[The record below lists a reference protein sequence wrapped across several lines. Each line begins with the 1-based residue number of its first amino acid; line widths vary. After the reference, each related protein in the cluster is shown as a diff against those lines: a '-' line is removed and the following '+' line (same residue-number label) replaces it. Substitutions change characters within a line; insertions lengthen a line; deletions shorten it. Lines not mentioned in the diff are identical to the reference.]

1 MMKHARW
8 ISLLLVLCLMA
19 GMVILPGVSS
29 AEGLNK
35 KKVTLVTG
43 ATFQLILE
51 GAEGPVTW
59 KSSSKKIAKVSDTG
73 LVKASKP
80 GKCTITAKAGGKTY
94 KCKVT
99 VKQGVKKIKLNKKT
113 AKLKPG
119 DSLKLKATV
128 TPGNAANKKIRWE
141 SDNPDVATVSKKGVV
156 KAVGAGTAVITATA
170 ADGSGKKAKCTVTVA
185 GTNNYTLGSFSKFIL
200 GASFDSAAGYLTSHE
215 NDSDF
220 WNLINES
227 WIYEDSVTTIEAEG
241 IFVFARSDAVAFT
254 EDNLQPIRTYRLYDK
269 SGKFRLAVDIDRTD
283 DHATAVEV
291 ASRLNREL
299 EEDGTDSWGFYG
311 KTKHFACGNCLVTLE
326 GIGSL
331 SSKEYATF
339 AETVKLYRDRYGWT
353 IHAY

>member
-1 MMKHARW
+1 MKHTRW
-8 ISLLLVLCLMA
+8 ISLLLVLCLLA
-19 GMVILPGVSS
+19 GMVILPGIAS

-43 ATFQLILE
+43 ATFQLTIE
-51 GAEGPVTW
+51 GVEGPVTW

-128 TPGNAANKKIRWE
+128 TPANAANKKVKWE

-156 KAVGAGTAVITATA
+156 KAVAGGTAVITATA
-170 ADGSGKKAKCTVTVA
+170 ADGSGKTAKCTVTVT
-185 GTNNYTLGSFSKFIL
+185 GKKNDYSLGAFSKFIVS
-200 GASFDSAAGYLTSHE
+200 ATFDSAADYLKSHE
-215 NDSDF
+215 NDSGF

-227 WIYEDSVTTIEAEG
+227 WIYEDSVTTIEEEG
-241 IFVFARSDAVAFT
+241 IFVFARCNAVIFHEEA
-254 EDNLQPIRTYRLYDK
+254 QPIRDYRLYDK
-269 SGKFRLAVDIDRTD
+269 NGKFKLSAEVNRAD
-283 DHATAVEV
+283 DHETAVEV
-291 ASRLNREL
+291 ADRLNQEL
-299 EEDGTDSWGFYG
+299 KENGTDSWGFYG
-311 KTKHFACGNCLVTLE
+311 KTRHFACGNCLVTLQ
-326 GIGSL
+326 GIGSQA
-331 SSKEYATF
+331 SDDYGDFK
-339 AETVKLYRDRYGWT
+339 ETVKQYRDKYGWT
-353 IHAY
+353 VHAY